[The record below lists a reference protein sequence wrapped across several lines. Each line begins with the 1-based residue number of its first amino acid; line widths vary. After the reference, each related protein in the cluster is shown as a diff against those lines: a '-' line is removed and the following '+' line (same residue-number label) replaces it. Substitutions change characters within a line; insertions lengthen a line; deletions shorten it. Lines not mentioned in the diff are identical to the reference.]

1 MFETRRKI
9 MLILIKTRCQSLKGE
24 NNCSLNEAS
33 KYVWMTTS
41 VVRHDMIMILG
52 SGNTFNYTEDNRLTN

>member
-1 MFETRRKI
+1 MKI
-9 MLILIKTRCQSLKGE
+9 IAPSMKLL
-24 NNCSLNEAS
+24 

-41 VVRHDMIMILG
+41 VVRHDMIIILG

>member
-1 MFETRRKI
+1 MKI
-9 MLILIKTRCQSLKGE
+9 IAPSMKLL
-24 NNCSLNEAS
+24 

-41 VVRHDMIMILG
+41 VVRHDKIIILG